1 MTAVVD
7 REPVP
12 GVDRRHTV
20 ADFYHERTN
29 FRLMRHRRR
38 MLIVFVSVIVVSL
51 ASLGVRRLNLG
62 LDFVGGVSW
71 QVDMADG
78 SEPSVAEVRDLLD
91 GTEFSDAKV
100 TTTRNT
106 QDDTVTIRVQ
116 SEELPNDPV
125 KTLRDAIADA
135 TGTTPADVTADIGG
149 QRGTFSVARVDGA
162 DQAAIEAAVAAAA
175 DVEAVVTVTPGIE
188 GSSVSVVID
197 ELPASPRDDVTA
209 RLAEYAGR
217 DVADVSINTVGPTW
231 GDEVTKKALTA
242 LALFFLVLAVYL
254 SLRFEF
260 KMAMS
265 AIVAVAHDIVFTIG
279 LYSLVGFQVTPATVT
294 AVLTILGFSL
304 YDTVVVFDKIN
315 ENTPGV
321 GNQLSYS
328 EMVDRSLNQ
337 VMMRSLST
345 SLVAVLPVASL
356 LIIGSFIL
364 GATALEDFALA
375 LLIGL
380 LIGTYSSIFVAAP
393 MLCGWKERD
402 PQYRAIRDRRE
413 RAATGE
419 SRDPKRRVASATRPT
434 PAPESDTSEPDAAAS
449 TPPDWDNSGVPGPPA
464 VKGAIQ
470 PRPRQQRRRRR

>member
-1 MTAVVD
+1 MTTVVD

-12 GVDRRHTV
+12 GVDRRHTF

-38 MLIVFVSVIVVSL
+38 MLMVFVSVIVVSM

-71 QVDMADG
+71 QVDMAEG
-78 SEPSVAEVRDLLD
+78 KNASVADVRDLLE
-91 GTEFSDAKV
+91 GTEFSEAKV

-106 QDDTVTIRVQ
+106 QDNTTTIRVQ

-125 KTLRDAIADA
+125 KNLRDAIADA
-135 TGTTPADVTADIGG
+135 TGTTPADVTADIAGA
-149 QRGTFSVARVDGA
+149 RGTFSVAAVEAA
-162 DQAAIEAAVAAAA
+162 DQATIEAAVAEVV
-175 DVEAVVTVTPGIE
+175 DVEATVSVTPGIE

-197 ELPASPRDDVTA
+197 ELPDSPRDEVTS
-209 RLAEYAGR
+209 RLADYAGQ
-217 DVADVSINTVGPTW
+217 DIAEVSLNTVGPTW

-265 AIVAVAHDIVFTIG
+265 AIVAVIHDIIFTIG
-279 LYSLVGFQVTPATVT
+279 IYSLVGFEVTPATVT

-321 GNQLSYS
+321 GNQLSYA

-375 LLIGL
+375 LLTGL
-380 LIGTYSSIFVAAP
+380 LIGTYSSVFVAAP

-402 PQYRAIRDRRE
+402 PQYRAIRDRRA
-413 RAATGE
+413 R
-419 SRDPKRRVASATRPT
+419 
-434 PAPESDTSEPDAAAS
+434 AAAS
-449 TPPDWDNSGVPGPPA
+449 DATGPPRRVTTSKRAVTAGVSEPPGEETATPVPSDWDLSGVPGPAA

-470 PRPRQQRRRRR
+470 PRARKPRRKR